1 MYTIIE
7 VIEEDCCRMKQRV
20 DILCDTVDDLP
31 TIEEVEKTGFDV
43 GSFAYIANE
52 RTYKVLN
59 NAKEWV

>member
-7 VIEEDCCRMKQRV
+7 VTDVDGARKRV
-20 DILCDTVDDLP
+20 DLICDTTDNLP
-31 TIEEVEKTGFDV
+31 TVEEIDKEYLDV

>member
-1 MYTIIE
+1 MYTIID
-7 VIEEDCCRMKQRV
+7 VNDVEDARRRA
-20 DILCDTVDDLP
+20 DIICDTVDDLP
-31 TIEEVEKTGFDV
+31 TLDEIEANFLAV